1 MSAVEACLIE
11 TGRFCLCC
19 GPLCILKKSSR
30 TLDSSL
36 DAQEDGCSVQ
46 FQRDDSQTMMSLKRS
61 NSSKSIKLNLLLGMT
76 VRSSGWGTWAKNDFL
91 SSSAQ
96 LCKVYL
102 KVHQKVKSIFI
113 LWDSLSFWPEQPR
126 EQIGFCLVW
135 VKGVLQPSYFQSE
148 DWALILGC
156 YKTGNAQARFSN
168 IKVFNLKVVFLSYS
182 TIALSPLPWAVLAS
196 FL

>member
-1 MSAVEACLIE
+1 
-11 TGRFCLCC
+11 
-19 GPLCILKKSSR
+19 
-30 TLDSSL
+30 
-36 DAQEDGCSVQ
+36 
-46 FQRDDSQTMMSLKRS
+46 
-61 NSSKSIKLNLLLGMT
+61 MT
-76 VRSSGWGTWAKNDFL
+76 VGSSGWWTWAKNDFL
-91 SSSAQ
+91 SSSVQ

-113 LWDSLSFWPEQPR
+113 LWDSLSFWSGQLR
-126 EQIGFCLVW
+126 KQIGFRLVW

-182 TIALSPLPWAVLAS
+182 IIALSPQLWAVLAS
-196 FL
+196 FLQNIEMFRAVYQSCCWRVSNKHFIFATHRVSLQHVNVDTEKTYHMVQFKSLWNPFELGCCWDV

>member
-19 GPLCILKKSSR
+19 GPLCILKKSTR

-46 FQRDDSQTMMSLKRS
+46 VQRDDSQTMSLKRS
-61 NSSKSIKLNLLLGMT
+61 NSSKSIKLNLLLGMI
-76 VRSSGWGTWAKNDFL
+76 VGSSGWWTWAKNDFL

-102 KVHQKVKSIFI
+102 KVQQKVKSIFI
-113 LWDSLSFWPEQPR
+113 LWDSLSFWSEQPR
-126 EQIGFCLVW
+126 EQIGFRLVW

-182 TIALSPLPWAVLAS
+182 TIALSPQPWAVLAS

>member
-1 MSAVEACLIE
+1 
-11 TGRFCLCC
+11 
-19 GPLCILKKSSR
+19 
-30 TLDSSL
+30 
-36 DAQEDGCSVQ
+36 
-46 FQRDDSQTMMSLKRS
+46 MMSLKRS

-76 VRSSGWGTWAKNDFL
+76 VGSSGWGTWAKNDFL

-113 LWDSLSFWPEQPR
+113 LWDSLSFWSEQLR
-126 EQIGFCLVW
+126 KQIGFCLVW
-135 VKGVLQPSYFQSE
+135 VKGLLQPSYFQSE

-182 TIALSPLPWAVLAS
+182 IIALSPQPWAVPAS